1 MVSGMS
7 TEEEKEGTIDEEV
20 SEEREVEETS
30 EEEFPKL
37 SIQDIELLMKNT
49 EIWDNLLNGKIS
61 VDEAKRLFEDNYKDY
76 EKRDSRRKA
85 KKAVSKKVKKTN
97 KKEKSVEG

>member
-85 KKAVSKKVKKTN
+85 KKRLVK
-97 KKEKSVEG
+97 G

>member
-85 KKAVSKKVKKTN
+85 KKS
-97 KKEKSVEG
+97 G

>member
-30 EEEFPKL
+30 EEEFPKTF
-37 SIQDIELLMKNT
+37 NT
-49 EIWDNLLNGKIS
+49 RYRVAN
-61 VDEAKRLFEDNYKDY
+61 
-76 EKRDSRRKA
+76 EKY
-85 KKAVSKKVKKTN
+85 
-97 KKEKSVEG
+97 

>member
-7 TEEEKEGTIDEEV
+7 TDEEKEGTSDEEV
-20 SEEREVEETS
+20 NEEKEVEETS
-30 EEEFPKL
+30 EDEFPKL
-37 SIQDIELLMKNT
+37 SIQDIELLMRNT
-49 EIWDNLLNGKIS
+49 EIWDNLLNGKITLE
-61 VDEAKRLFEDNYKDY
+61 EAKKLFEDNYKEY

-85 KKAVSKKVKKTN
+85 KKAVSKKVKKTK

>member
-97 KKEKSVEG
+97 KKKRV

>member
-7 TEEEKEGTIDEEV
+7 SEEKEGTNDEEV
-20 SEEREVEETS
+20 SEEKEVEEAL
-30 EEEFPKL
+30 EEELPKL

-49 EIWDNLLNGKIS
+49 EIWDSLLNGKIS
-61 VDEAKRLFEDNYKDY
+61 IEEAKKLFEDNYKEY
-76 EKRDSRRKA
+76 EKRDSRRKT
-85 KKAVSKKVKKTN
+85 KRAVSKKVKKTK